1 MYKISAYL
9 KFKYGKLNYI
19 LLGQVLILRGYYIPF
34 SSLVL
39 QWVKRF
45 PSIGRD
51 RSRCWH
57 ESRDFS
63 RSSLT
68 KIYSFIFS
76 PTYLFDTVYYNQA
89 LHQKYKM
96 KDEVVSV
103 SQPSREDKYRQTWNY
118 SILELIKTL
127 QNSKEK
133 NIKDYQKG
141 LIHLEK
147 FYRVHRPVES

>member
-51 RSRCWH
+51 LYI
-57 ESRDFS
+57 FLLLPG
-63 RSSLT
+63 SSLS
-68 KIYSFIFS
+68 KE
-76 PTYLFDTVYYNQA
+76 NQT
-89 LHQKYKM
+89 H
-96 KDEVVSV
+96 SI
-103 SQPSREDKYRQTWNY
+103 SREERRDLFSLCLSNSDCLYDCISLYFQHY
-118 SILELIKTL
+118 VEEMLE
-127 QNSKEK
+127 
-133 NIKDYQKG
+133 G
-141 LIHLEK
+141 
-147 FYRVHRPVES
+147 PVEQSYRLVTQNFIQILWIVHGLLM